1 MMSRS
6 YGALLA
12 SLSAA
17 ALLLASSDSFAR
29 PGGAAPHGVATA
41 ATAPSGPVARPS
53 MAPGARFHGRS
64 RPWVY
69 WPGGGGF
76 FYDNAGYNQPFA
88 ESAQPVSTDIRYTYT
103 YDVPWD
109 WAHRFPPNVVPSDRP
124 YVPSCPT
131 EQVTVPGRGGGEHTV
146 NIMRCY

>member
-6 YGALLA
+6 YGALFA

-17 ALLLASSDSFAR
+17 ALLLASSYSFAR
-29 PGGAAPHGVATA
+29 PGGTA
-41 ATAPSGPVARPS
+41 AHGLAAAPSGAVARPPI
-53 MAPGARFHGRS
+53 APGARFRGRNA
-64 RPWVY
+64 PWVY

-76 FYDNAGYNQPFA
+76 LYDNAGYGQPFA
-88 ESAQPVSTDIRYTYT
+88 DAGQPVSTDIRYTYT

-109 WAHRFPPNVVPSDRP
+109 WTHRFPPNVVPSDRP

-131 EQVTVPGRGGGEHTV
+131 EQVTVPGRGGAEHTV